1 MRFKRHA
8 YFLLDPKR
16 QNKVLIHY
24 VGDES
29 VAVDF
34 PHGNSK
40 SGNHIYRRT
49 CPSTLNQLVSI
60 PDLPSNVYKKVVSSC
75 SSQLPSSHL
84 PRNTRQ
90 VINLQQKER
99 QKVRLSSHDA
109 LYNVHELAYDL
120 DGFVKV
126 IKTFPDLTIV
136 CSLDVM
142 LKELDLVLQ
151 TQSTNT
157 QLLSYDTTF
166 QLGDFYLSP
175 LLYRHTLF
183 IESPVIPAIYLIHER
198 KFQECHEEIMQQLSK
213 LVRSLVRGN
222 TVDYKVMLTIRL
234 LHILVI
240 LAHMLLYL
248 RLVATYIVRTFEL

>member
-34 PHGNSK
+34 PHGTSK

-49 CPSTLNQLVSI
+49 CPSTLNQLVSF
-60 PDLPSNVYKKVVSSC
+60 VSSC

-99 QKVRLSSHDA
+99 QKVRLSHDA

-166 QLGDFYLSP
+166 
-175 LLYRHTLF
+175 
-183 IESPVIPAIYLIHER
+183 
-198 KFQECHEEIMQQLSK
+198 
-213 LVRSLVRGN
+213 
-222 TVDYKVMLTIRL
+222 
-234 LHILVI
+234 
-240 LAHMLLYL
+240 
-248 RLVATYIVRTFEL
+248 

>member
-1 MRFKRHA
+1 MHHWLPDGFTCILILDDWKVDGYRWYQNGSKLLPNGDPVVRKVHFSIVLKSGRDLRFKRHA
-8 YFLLDPKR
+8 YFLLNPTKK
-16 QNKVLIHY
+16 NKVLIHY

-40 SGNHIYRRT
+40 SGNHAYCRT
-49 CPSTLNQLVSI
+49 CPSTLNQLASD

-75 SSQLPSSHL
+75 SSQLPSSYL

-99 QKVRLSSHDA
+99 QKVRLSHDA
-109 LYNVHELAYDL
+109 LYNTHELAYDL

-126 IKTFPDLTIV
+126 IKTFPDLTMV
-136 CSLDVM
+136 CGLDAM

-151 TQSTNT
+151 TQSQNT

-183 IESPVIPAIYLIHER
+183 IESPVIQVFFYN
-198 KFQECHEEIMQQLSK
+198 EIQ
-213 LVRSLVRGN
+213 RGF
-222 TVDYKVMLTIRL
+222 
-234 LHILVI
+234 
-240 LAHMLLYL
+240 AG
-248 RLVATYIVRTFEL
+248 

>member
-1 MRFKRHA
+1 
-8 YFLLDPKR
+8 
-16 QNKVLIHY
+16 
-24 VGDES
+24 
-29 VAVDF
+29 
-34 PHGNSK
+34 
-40 SGNHIYRRT
+40 
-49 CPSTLNQLVSI
+49 
-60 PDLPSNVYKKVVSSC
+60 
-75 SSQLPSSHL
+75 
-84 PRNTRQ
+84 
-90 VINLQQKER
+90 
-99 QKVRLSSHDA
+99 
-109 LYNVHELAYDL
+109 
-120 DGFVKV
+120 
-126 IKTFPDLTIV
+126 
-136 CSLDVM
+136 M

-213 LVRSLVRGN
+213 LVRSLVREN